1 MAILE
6 VKHLTKD
13 YGNKRGVFDIS
24 FDVSKGEVYGF
35 LGPNGAGKSTTIRHL
50 MGFSKP
56 DKGECRIFN
65 QECFTHYYENLK
77 SVGYIPG
84 EIALPQGLNGYEFL
98 EMMQKMQKKNNQDLM
113 NKYISYFELDKASL
127 KMNTKHMS
135 LGIKRKLAIVT
146 AFSSN
151 PDVLILDEPTSG
163 LDPLMQE
170 KFIKLIKEEKSQGKT
185 ILLSSH
191 IFSEV
196 DATCDRIGII
206 KDGKIVSQ
214 FVADN
219 LRHADKKNYRIH
231 FANQNSYKEFKKNIN
246 IYPFISI
253 IKFHDQTNVAFIS
266 CVDKDINALI
276 TSLSNY
282 DIESFST
289 SHETLQDYFMSFYK
303 EDESFKGAL

>member
-1 MAILE
+1 MAVLE

-13 YGNKRGVFDIS
+13 YGSKRGVFDIS
-24 FDVSKGEVYGF
+24 FEVNKGEVYGF

-56 DKGECRIFN
+56 DKGKCRIFN
-65 QECFTHYYENLK
+65 RECFNHYYENLR

-98 EMMQKMQKKNNQDLM
+98 EMMQKMEKKFNRDLLD
-113 NKYISYFELDKASL
+113 KYISYFELDEASL

-135 LGIKRKLAIVT
+135 LGIKRKLAIIT

-170 KFIKLIKEEKSQGKT
+170 KFIKLIKNEKANGKT

-214 FVADN
+214 FVADD
-219 LRHADKKNYRIH
+219 LRHADNKNYRIH
-231 FANQNSYKEFKKNIN
+231 FASKNSYEKFKKDISD
-246 IYPFISI
+246 ISFITST
-253 IKFHDQTNVAFIS
+253 KFHDHTNVAFIA
-266 CVDKDINALI
+266 CVDKNINDLVNL
-276 TSLSNY
+276 LSDY
-282 DIESFST
+282 AIESFST

-303 EDESFKGAL
+303 EDENFKGAL